1 MLKLLVVLV
10 VIPEIALAITCNTTD
25 TFPNSTAS
33 HFHHYSCLHD
43 LPNGSLIISS
53 MNITHDANYHYP
65 LDLSRT
71 LSLTMTMNNTALK
84 VTKVLLDIE
93 IYVWE
98 PLESGDCGWEAF
110 PTFGFT
116 EDLDGCEM
124 MECPLEKGVIR
135 NFTMNVD
142 MRDGAAFLD
151 NGKLYQLRM
160 IIKNGDRPK
169 NVRLA
174 DYEPPLL
181 GCTVMQATIL

>member
-1 MLKLLVVLV
+1 
-10 VIPEIALAITCNTTD
+10 
-25 TFPNSTAS
+25 
-33 HFHHYSCLHD
+33 
-43 LPNGSLIISS
+43 
-53 MNITHDANYHYP
+53 
-65 LDLSRT
+65 
-71 LSLTMTMNNTALK
+71 
-84 VTKVLLDIE
+84 
-93 IYVWE
+93 
-98 PLESGDCGWEAF
+98 
-110 PTFGFT
+110 
-116 EDLDGCEM
+116 M